1 MWNAWIV
8 RPPNAAYVSSTDSA
22 SLSPSVW
29 IASWTSSASQMSS
42 AVRIWSGPAET
53 SSWIFSPAP
62 PARRACRTGS
72 GLGGGAADQQRR
84 VERVRVERRPG
95 GGEQLRRV
103 AAEVPDRAG
112 VLDDER
118 RQPAGERGVRDLRG
132 QPVHVRVDA
141 AGRDDQ
147 AARVVHR
154 GGGVQHDVD
163 PVHRVRVA
171 GAADAHDPAAAHADA
186 GVPHPEH
193 GVDDQAARDR
203 DLHPAALRAHREAVA
218 HRAAPAG
225 DDRVRL
231 TLGLE
236 PQVAV
241 GEAHALRHR
250 DTPACGPAPG
260 PRPARRPRRA
270 GRPRAR
276 RARARSARPR
286 SGRAVR
292 SAARPG

>member
-8 RPPNAAYVSSTDSA
+8 RPPNASYVSSHRQRLVEPVGVDRQLDVLGVA
-22 SLSPSVW
+22 DVERRPDL
-29 IASWTSSASQMSS
+29 
-42 AVRIWSGPAET
+42 VRPGGDVLVDLQARPAG
-53 SSWIFSPAP
+53 AQ
-62 PARRACRTGS
+62 RVQDRT
-72 GLGGGAADQQRR
+72 LPGGGATDEQRR
-84 VERVRVERRPG
+84 VERVLVERRPG

-147 AARVVHR
+147 AARVVDR

-171 GAADAHDPAAAHADA
+171 GAADAHDPPAADADA

-193 GVDDQAARDR
+193 GVDDQAAGDR

-231 TLGLE
+231 ALGLE

-241 GEAHALRHR
+241 GQPHALRHR
-250 DTPACGPAPG
+250 DTPACGRAPE
-260 PRPARRPRRA
+260 PRPARPPRRA
-270 GRPRAR
+270 GHRPAR
-276 RARARSARPR
+276 RGRGRSARPR
-286 SGRAVR
+286 SG
-292 SAARPG
+292 